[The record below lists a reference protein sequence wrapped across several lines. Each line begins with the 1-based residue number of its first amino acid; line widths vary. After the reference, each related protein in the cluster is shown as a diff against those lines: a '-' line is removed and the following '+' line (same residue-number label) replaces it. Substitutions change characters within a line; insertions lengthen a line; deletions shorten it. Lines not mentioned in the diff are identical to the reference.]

1 MTSLRLVTAV
11 AALAAAAFVVPAG
24 AVESQPPGQFTP
36 RPGAA
41 PAQATQP
48 SERPPGQARRGGGSW
63 DSMGM
68 RGFSVSLVLGDL
80 AGAATPDN
88 LPAGAK
94 KALSDMR
101 DFLPYKSY
109 RLLDT
114 HWILCCSSVQS
125 ASVSGRL
132 RGVEE
137 EEYAF
142 YIDVRPANEWSELA
156 VRFNLRDTGTA
167 AEHLVTSVV
176 SAEQERRVA
185 ELKRERDEVARR
197 SGQGGQA
204 DQAAARAQY
213 EDMLRKVQE
222 SEHAAAQAR
231 RATTAARSGARNV
244 LDSTFSMKVGE
255 TVVIGTS
262 RLKGDKA
269 LIALLTAASRTATP
283 PAAR

>member
-1 MTSLRLVTAV
+1 MKAWTYRIAV
-11 AALAAAAFVVPAG
+11 PAIGCGMLIVPAG
-24 AVESQPPGQFTP
+24 AVSPAEQQERTP
-36 RPGAA
+36 SA
-41 PAQATQP
+41 AQAQ
-48 SERPPGQARRGGGSW
+48 GQSPAKARGSW

-80 AGAATPDN
+80 AGAATPDT

-114 HWILCCSSVQS
+114 HWILCCSNTQS

-132 RGVEE
+132 RGAEE
-137 EEYAF
+137 DEYSF

-156 VRFNLRDTGTA
+156 VRFNMRETAGADHGATTVVSTESSKRMTDLARERQEAEKRAAVGLASRAELEETRRRIAA
-167 AEHLVTSVV
+167 AEHS
-176 SAEQERRVA
+176 
-185 ELKRERDEVARR
+185 
-197 SGQGGQA
+197 
-204 DQAAARAQY
+204 
-213 EDMLRKVQE
+213 
-222 SEHAAAQAR
+222 AQAR
-231 RATTAARSGARNV
+231 AATRSSVRNV

-269 LIALLTAASRTATP
+269 LIALLTAASRNSAP
-283 PAAR
+283 SEKR